1 MSAARPKILFVV
13 AEDWY
18 FWSHRRP
25 IAAAALQ
32 SGYDV
37 FVATRVGDCGEKI
50 VGAGFR
56 LIPLR
61 LNRSSYSLF
70 NELRTVSALR
80 SIYRQ
85 EKPDI
90 VHHIALKPILYGSMA
105 ALGNRRMQV
114 INAFAGLGYLVS
126 SPSFKAKMLKR
137 VLWKMFRF
145 LLNRPNSFL
154 LLQNQED
161 RDLLVAEIGATLE
174 KTTIIRGSGVDANEF
189 QATAEAP
196 GVPIVLLSSRMLWIK
211 GISDFVE
218 AAKLLRARGINARF
232 VLAGD
237 TDPGSPGAIP
247 REKLQ
252 EWQNAGPVEW
262 WGHQQSMARMLQQV
276 AVVCLPSHG
285 GEGVPKA
292 LIEAAASER
301 AIVASD
307 VPGCRDIV
315 RHGTTGILVPPK
327 NPAALA
333 DAIARLLNNPGLRA
347 EMGRRG
353 REIVVNEFSEEKVI
367 QQTLALYRQLL
378 SGGDAPPINADNPVR
393 EI

>member
-32 SGYDV
+32 NGYDV
-37 FVATRVGDCGEKI
+37 FVATRVGNCGEKI
-50 VGAGFR
+50 VEAGFR

-70 NELRTVSALR
+70 HELRTVSELR
-80 SIYRQ
+80 NIYRR

-90 VHHIALKPILYGSMA
+90 IHHIALKPILYGSMA
-105 ALGNRRMQV
+105 ALGERKAQV

-126 SPSFKAKMLKR
+126 SPSFKARALKR
-137 VLWKMFRF
+137 VLWKIFRF

-154 LLQNQED
+154 LLQNCED
-161 RDLLVAEIGATLE
+161 RDLLVAEVGVPTE
-174 KTTIIRGSGVDANEF
+174 RTTIIRGSGVNVNEF
-189 QATAEAP
+189 QATAEGP
-196 GVPIVLLSSRMLWIK
+196 GTPIVLLSSRMLWIK

-262 WGHQQSMARMLQQV
+262 WGHQQSMARMVQQ
-276 AVVCLPSHG
+276 AAIVCLPSHG
-285 GEGVPKA
+285 GEGVPRA
-292 LIEAAASER
+292 LIEAATSER
-301 AIVASD
+301 AIVATN

-315 RHGTTGILVPPK
+315 RHGTNGLLVPPK
-327 NPAALA
+327 NPAELA
-333 DAIARLLNNPGLRA
+333 DAIARLLNDAPLRA

-353 REIVVNEFSEEKVI
+353 REIAVSEFSEEKVI
-367 QQTLALYRQLL
+367 QQTLALYRKLL
-378 SGGDAPPINADNPVR
+378 NGAAAPVSADSPVR

>member
-25 IAAAALQ
+25 IATAALQ
-32 SGYDV
+32 NGYEV
-37 FVATRVGDCGEKI
+37 FVATRVGNCGEKI
-50 VGAGFR
+50 IEAGFR
-56 LIPLR
+56 LLPLR

-70 NELRTVSALR
+70 HELRTVAELR
-80 SIYRQ
+80 RIYQR

-90 VHHIALKPILYGSMA
+90 IHHIALKPILYGSMA
-105 ALGNRRMQV
+105 ALGSRRVQV
-114 INAFAGLGYLVS
+114 VNAFAGLGYLVS
-126 SPSFKAKMLKR
+126 SPSFKARALKQ

-145 LLNRPNSFL
+145 LLNRRNSFL
-154 LLQNQED
+154 LLQNCED
-161 RDLLVAEIGATLE
+161 RDLLVAEVGVRPE
-174 KTTIIRGSGVDANEF
+174 KTTVIRGSGVDVNEF
-189 QATAEAP
+189 QPTDEVP
-196 GVPIVLLSSRMLWIK
+196 STPIVLLSSRMLWIK
-211 GISDFVE
+211 GICDFVE
-218 AAKLLRARGINARF
+218 AAKLLRTRGINARF

-262 WGHQQSMARMLQQV
+262 WGHQQSMSGMVQQ
-276 AVVCLPSHG
+276 AALVCLPSHG

-292 LIEAAASER
+292 LIEAAAGGR
-301 AIVASD
+301 AIVATD

-315 RHGTTGILVPPK
+315 RHGTNGLLVPPK

-333 DAIARLLNNPGLRA
+333 DAIDRLLKDAPLRA

-353 REIVVNEFSEEKVI
+353 REIAVNEFSEEKVI
-367 QQTLALYRQLL
+367 QQTLALYHRLL
-378 SGGDAPPINADNPVR
+378 NSAAAPMGADSPVR
-393 EI
+393 GI

>member
-32 SGYDV
+32 NGYDV
-37 FVATRVGDCGEKI
+37 FVATRVGNCGEKI
-50 VGAGFR
+50 IEAGFR
-56 LIPLR
+56 LLPLR

-70 NELRTVSALR
+70 HELRTVSELR
-80 SIYRQ
+80 SIYRR

-90 VHHIALKPILYGSMA
+90 IHHIALKPILYGSMA
-105 ALGNRRMQV
+105 ALGSRRVQV

-126 SPSFKAKMLKR
+126 SPSFKARALKQ
-137 VLWKMFRF
+137 VLWKIFRF

-154 LLQNQED
+154 LLQNCED
-161 RDLLVAEIGATLE
+161 RDLLVAEVGVRPE
-174 KTTIIRGSGVDANEF
+174 KTTIIRGSGVDVNEF
-189 QATAEAP
+189 QYMPEIP
-196 GVPIVLLSSRMLWIK
+196 GTPIVLLSSRMLWIK
-211 GISDFVE
+211 GICDFVE

-232 VLAGD
+232 VLVGD

-252 EWQNAGPVEW
+252 KWQNAGPVEW
-262 WGHQQSMARMLQQV
+262 WGHQQSMSHMMQQ
-276 AVVCLPSHG
+276 AAIVCLPSHG

-292 LIEAAASER
+292 LIEAAASGR
-301 AIVASD
+301 AIIATD

-315 RHGTTGILVPPK
+315 RHGTNGLLVPPK

-333 DAIARLLNNPGLRA
+333 DAIAQLLNDAPLRA

-353 REIVVNEFSEEKVI
+353 RELVVNEFSEEKVI
-367 QQTLALYRQLL
+367 QQTLALYQKLL
-378 SGGDAPPINADNPVR
+378 NGAAAPVGAESRVR